1 VTGAHPHDL
10 TRAHPHDVTR
20 APVRSPCVKLCVL
33 DAAGL
38 CEGCGRTLDE
48 IATWSGADDM
58 TREAVVARA
67 AARLRQKGT
76 SR

>member
-1 VTGAHPHDL
+1 MTRAHPHDL
-10 TRAHPHDVTR
+10 TGAHPHDVTR

-33 DAAGL
+33 DAGGI

-48 IATWSGADDM
+48 IAAWPGADEAM
-58 TREAVVARA
+58 RQAVVLRA
-67 AARLRQKGT
+67 AARLRQKRM

>member
-1 VTGAHPHDL
+1 MTG
-10 TRAHPHDVTR
+10 

-33 DAAGL
+33 DAGGI

-48 IATWSGADDM
+48 IAAWPQAEEAM
-58 TREAVVARA
+58 RQAVVLRA
-67 AARLRQKGT
+67 AARLRQKGL